1 MKFVILITIAVAALL
16 QLAVHGADNPC
27 ANGPPVQ
34 KNPMEC
40 CNTPMLLDKDIMM
53 DCYQKYGD
61 QTKKQMKLEGVP
73 RGCCIA
79 ECGLNATGL
88 YSNGMIKRDDMTKM
102 FMDSVKD
109 MPEWQMLVR
118 DTLDECFKMAES
130 KMDEIQAGAMLEPS
144 FEGEKI
150 CHPISGTILRCMGM
164 NLFVK
169 CPAGVYNESD
179 ECNQL
184 KEYSK
189 MCPIM

>member
-1 MKFVILITIAVAALL
+1 MSLFIEPNGVLQHTHAPRQRHHDGLLPKVRRSNQKANETGRCSPWLCKLSYGKQPYDFLMKFS
-16 QLAVHGADNPC
+16 
-27 ANGPPVQ
+27 
-34 KNPMEC
+34 
-40 CNTPMLLDKDIMM
+40 TP
-53 DCYQKYGD
+53 Q
-61 QTKKQMKLEGVP
+61 
-73 RGCCIA
+73 CIA

>member
-1 MKFVILITIAVAALL
+1 MKFAFAVVIATVALL
-16 QLAVHGADNPC
+16 QVAVFGADNPC
-27 ANGPPVQ
+27 MNGPPVQ
-34 KNPMEC
+34 KNPTEC

-53 DCYQKYGD
+53 DCYQKYGE
-61 QTKKQMKLEGVP
+61 QTKKQMKMEGIP

-109 MPEWQMLVR
+109 MPMWQTLTR

-130 KMDEIQAGAMLEPS
+130 KMDEIEAGAKLEPS

-164 NLFVK
+164 NLFAK